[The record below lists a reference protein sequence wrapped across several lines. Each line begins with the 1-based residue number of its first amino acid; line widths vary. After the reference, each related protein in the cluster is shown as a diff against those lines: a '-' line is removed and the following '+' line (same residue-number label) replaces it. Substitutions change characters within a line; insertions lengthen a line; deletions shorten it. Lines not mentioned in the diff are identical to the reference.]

1 MTKFL
6 QFEPAFN
13 VQSGRVVVWI
23 IGCAGC
29 RLEYCQ
35 ESAIIETSSIFQPK
49 TRLMKKI
56 AINGFGR
63 IGRAALKV
71 IFETN
76 DLELVGVNDLLS
88 IENAAYLLKYDSNYG
103 KYDRDIQINGDIL
116 TIDGK
121 PVKYTSEKNIESLP
135 WASLEV
141 DVVIESTGIFTNQ
154 TDAEKHLAAGAKF
167 VVISGPTKDTPTVVH
182 GVNTED
188 GKVSVFSCASCT
200 TNNISPIIEI
210 LGRRLGIKKAIL
222 NTTHAYTASQTLVDA
237 PSKREPRMGRA
248 AATNLAPA
256 ATGAAVATTKALPQY
271 AGKFDGIAVRVPVP
285 VGSISDITFIAER
298 ATSVQEI
305 NQILIEE
312 AATSRYEKV
321 VAVTDEPLVSSDI
334 IKSPYAAT
342 VDLEMT
348 RVVDGDLVK
357 VMAWYDNE
365 WGFTNQ
371 MIRQIQ
377 SI

>member
-1 MTKFL
+1 METPDL
-6 QFEPAFN
+6 Q
-13 VQSGRVVVWI
+13 VV
-23 IGCAGC
+23 A
-29 RLEYCQ
+29 
-35 ESAIIETSSIFQPK
+35 
-49 TRLMKKI
+49 
-56 AINGFGR
+56 
-63 IGRAALKV
+63 
-71 IFETN
+71 
-76 DLELVGVNDLLS
+76 VNDLMS

-103 KYDRDIQINGDIL
+103 KYQQDVSIEGDTIL
-116 TIDGK
+116 VGRH
-121 PVKYTSEKNIESLP
+121 PVKYSSIKDIGSLP
-135 WASLEV
+135 WAAV
-141 DVVIESTGIFTNQ
+141 QADVVIESTGIFTNMSA
-154 TDAEKHLAAGAKF
+154 AEKHLAAGAKF

-200 TNNISPIIEI
+200 TNNISPVIEI
-210 LGRRLGIKKAIL
+210 LGRRLGIKKAVL
-222 NTTHAYTASQTLVDA
+222 NTTHGYTASQTLIDA

-248 AATNLAPA
+248 AGINLAPA
-256 ATGAAVATTKALPQY
+256 ATGAAIATTKALPQY

-298 ATSVQEI
+298 ATSVEEI

-312 AATSRYEKV
+312 SRSARYEKV
-321 VAVTDEPLVSSDI
+321 LAVTDEPLVSTDI
-334 IKSPYAAT
+334 IGSAFAAT